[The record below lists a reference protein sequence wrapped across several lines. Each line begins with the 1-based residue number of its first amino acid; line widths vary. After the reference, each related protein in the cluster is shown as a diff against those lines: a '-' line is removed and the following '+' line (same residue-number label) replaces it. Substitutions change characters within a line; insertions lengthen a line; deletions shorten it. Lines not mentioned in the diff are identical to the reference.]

1 MSSRLRRRILKTAA
15 ILVAEDFPWEKHTGV
30 KNTCNYSQLCELFP
44 VILNVREL
52 KMNKDDKYLELVFFD
67 RWGKVSSNGVL
78 SCQDGSCTKGF
89 PLNTHHKTF

>member
-15 ILVAEDFPWEKHTGV
+15 ILVAEDFPWEKDTGV

-52 KMNKDDKYLELVFFD
+52 KMNKDDKYLELFFFD
-67 RWGKVSSNGVL
+67 RWGKVKTQRRLKLPGWFMYQRFPSKYSS
-78 SCQDGSCTKGF
+78 
-89 PLNTHHKTF
+89 